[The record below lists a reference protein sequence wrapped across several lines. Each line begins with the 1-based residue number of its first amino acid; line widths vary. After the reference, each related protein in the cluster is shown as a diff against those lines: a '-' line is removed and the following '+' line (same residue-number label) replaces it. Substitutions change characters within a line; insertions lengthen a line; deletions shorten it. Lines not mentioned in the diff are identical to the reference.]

1 MQAFALQLQFQK
13 NKGLTNPKK
22 RKICRFSTCRFF
34 LSVYGQSC
42 AKNFVLVKIYQKVQ
56 FLAISFIFT
65 PMFRQILK
73 GYSQIFLSIL
83 KVSLLLLLCALSG
96 IVFVYPLWCFAT
108 KLPQTYTLCVTGAA
122 VFLFALWLFFRI
134 RSAGIINS
142 LIFAVKFLI
151 IASTFAGF
159 FLLVLAGK
167 RLLTVFEILLAFLLY
182 GFVSFAFKPLKDKK
196 QDGIDRDDSLSGDE
210 NL

>member
-1 MQAFALQLQFQK
+1 
-13 NKGLTNPKK
+13 
-22 RKICRFSTCRFF
+22 
-34 LSVYGQSC
+34 
-42 AKNFVLVKIYQKVQ
+42 
-56 FLAISFIFT
+56 
-65 PMFRQILK
+65 MFRQILK

-134 RSAGIINS
+134 RSAGIRNS
-142 LIFAVKFLI
+142 LIFTVKFLI

-167 RLLTVFEILLAFLLY
+167 RLLTIFEILLAFLLY
-182 GFVSFAFKPLKDKK
+182 GFVSFTFKPLKDKK
-196 QDGIDRDDSLSGDE
+196 QDGIDRNDSLSGDE